1 MFLRSLVVWFALL
14 CVAVANGAVR
24 EGLIRPR
31 FGELTGHVA
40 STILLSAAILLVAWF
55 AIGWLRPAASRDA
68 LLIGGFWLMLT
79 LAFEFL
85 AGHYLFG
92 HPWSRLLADYNLLR
106 GRIWVLVLVATAFAP
121 LVAAYGRLFPS
132 R

>member
-1 MFLRSLVVWFALL
+1 MFLRSVVVWFALL
-14 CVAVANGAVR
+14 GVAVANGAVR

-31 FGELTGHVA
+31 FGELTGHAV
-40 STILLSAAILLVAWF
+40 SSILLSAAILLVAWF
-55 AIGWLRPAASRDA
+55 AIGWLRPAAPRDA
-68 LLIGGFWLMLT
+68 LLIGGLWLALT

-92 HPWSRLLADYNLLR
+92 HPWSKLLADYNLLR
-106 GRIWVLVLVATAFAP
+106 GRIWVLVLVATAFGP